1 MEQFL
6 FLPGRLLITGDFNIH
21 FENNS
26 DSDAMKFAD
35 ILDSLGLIQHVTCPT
50 HISGHTLD
58 LIITRNEDNII
69 VSPPVCD
76 MFLSDH
82 STLLCDVAFEKAPPV
97 RNTIQFRRL
106 KHIDL
111 EIFRKNLSIQLNK
124 MRDTTDLEPLVDTLN
139 TSLRSNLDLHA
150 PVVAI
155 QVTERPHQL
164 WFSDEISSAKRE
176 KRHCERRWLYRWL
189 Y

>member
-1 MEQFL
+1 
-6 FLPGRLLITGDFNIH
+6 
-21 FENNS
+21 
-26 DSDAMKFAD
+26 MKFAD

-76 MFLSDH
+76 TFLSDH

-97 RNTIQFRRL
+97 RNTIQLRRL

-111 EIFRKNLSIQLNK
+111 EIFRKDLSIQLNK

-139 TSLRSNLDLHA
+139 TSLRSTLDLHA
-150 PVVAI
+150 PVVTI
-155 QVTERPHQL
+155 QVTERPHHQRPHL
-164 WFSDEISSAKRE
+164 LLKLLQTTLLPHHVHQRAIWSIFRLFLLLPSFT
-176 KRHCERRWLYRWL
+176 
-189 Y
+189 

>member
-1 MEQFL
+1 MSSFFSDFSDFMEQFL
-6 FLPGRLLITGDFNIH
+6 LLPGRLLITGDFNIH

-26 DSDAMKFAD
+26 DSDAMKYAD

-76 MFLSDH
+76 TFLSDH
-82 STLLCDVAFEKAPPV
+82 STLLCHVAFEKAPPV
-97 RNTIQFRRL
+97 RNTIQLRRL

-111 EIFRKNLSIQLNK
+111 EIFRKDISIQHNNIGIPLILN
-124 MRDTTDLEPLVDTLN
+124 LLLI
-139 TSLRSNLDLHA
+139 LLI
-150 PVVAI
+150 PVSGALS
-155 QVTERPHQL
+155 TYMHL
-164 WFSDEISSAKRE
+164 
-176 KRHCERRWLYRWL
+176 
-189 Y
+189 